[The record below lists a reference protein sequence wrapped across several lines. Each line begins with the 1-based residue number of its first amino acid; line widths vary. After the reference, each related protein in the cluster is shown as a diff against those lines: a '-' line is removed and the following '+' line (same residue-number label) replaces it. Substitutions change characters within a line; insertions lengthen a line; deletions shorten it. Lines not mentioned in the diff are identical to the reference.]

1 MGGDPKGSYHV
12 ALKFRETSHH
22 VVLKG
27 RKTSHPAE
35 NALVVTLCRT
45 LRPTGLLNALL
56 ALLSE
61 ERVLLVG
68 SDPLVHFRAAEALAN
83 ALAPI
88 DFCGALVP
96 ILPDGLHPS
105 HRLCST
111 RPSSLT
117 SSGCIRCTTRS

>member
-1 MGGDPKGSYHV
+1 V
-12 ALKFRETSHH
+12 ASAVSADRAGCVVGAKFRTFAPS
-22 VVLKG
+22 
-27 RKTSHPAE
+27 RE
-35 NALVVTLCRT
+35 NALVTLCRT

-68 SDPLVHFRAAEALAN
+68 SDPLVLFRAAEALAN